1 MNDATQAVNNEAE
14 TTAQTVETPVEET
27 VGATLESET
36 KKVPDEIPY
45 ERFKKVNDK
54 VKTLERE
61 LEELKSKPHQSTAE
75 IDADLEGIASEY
87 NLDAGVLTKIA
98 AAIKKEVSAD
108 AAEKLRPITEREELA
123 RKEAVFQQHFTR
135 ALENMPEYKGVVNPS
150 VIKQLAFN
158 PDNSNKTYSQ
168 LIQEAYG
175 NVVKGRDTV
184 ETTVPRG
191 GNTSG
196 ELDIKRAQTDPAYF
210 KEVMSNP
217 VLKEK
222 YNEGVLKEASR
233 Y

>member
-1 MNDATQAVNNEAE
+1 MNDATQAVNNEVE
-14 TTAQTVETPVEET
+14 TTTQTPDAPVEET

-54 VKTLERE
+54 VKSLERE

-75 IDADLEGIASEY
+75 VDADLQGIASEY
-87 NLDAGVLTKIA
+87 NLDPEALSKIA
-98 AAIKKEVSAD
+98 SAIKKEVSAD

-123 RKEAVFQQHFTR
+123 RKESIFQQHFAR
-135 ALENMPEYKGVVNPS
+135 ALENMPEYKGVVNPE

-158 PDNSNKTYSQ
+158 PANSNKTYSQ
-168 LIQEAYG
+168 LIQDAYG

-184 ETTVPRG
+184 ETTVARG
-191 GNTSG
+191 GNTNG
-196 ELDIKRAQTDPAYF
+196 ELDMKRAKSDPAYF

-217 VLKEK
+217 ALKEK
-222 YNEGVLKEASR
+222 YNEGIIAEASR

>member
-1 MNDATQAVNNEAE
+1 MNDATQAVNNEVE
-14 TTAQTVETPVEET
+14 TTTQTPEVTEET
-27 VGATLESET
+27 VGSTLESET

-54 VKTLERE
+54 VKSLERE

-75 IDADLEGIASEY
+75 VDADLQGIANEY
-87 NLDAGVLTKIA
+87 NLDPEALSKIA
-98 AAIKKEVSAD
+98 SAIKKEVSAD

-123 RKEAVFQQHFTR
+123 RKESIFQQHFAR
-135 ALENMPEYKGVVNPS
+135 ALENMPEYKGVVNPE

-158 PDNSNKTYSQ
+158 PANSNKTYSQ
-168 LIQEAYG
+168 LIQDAYG

-184 ETTVPRG
+184 ETTVARG
-191 GNTSG
+191 GNTNG
-196 ELDIKRAQTDPAYF
+196 ELDMKRAKNDPTYF

-217 VLKEK
+217 ALKEK
-222 YNEGVLKEASR
+222 YNEGILAEASR